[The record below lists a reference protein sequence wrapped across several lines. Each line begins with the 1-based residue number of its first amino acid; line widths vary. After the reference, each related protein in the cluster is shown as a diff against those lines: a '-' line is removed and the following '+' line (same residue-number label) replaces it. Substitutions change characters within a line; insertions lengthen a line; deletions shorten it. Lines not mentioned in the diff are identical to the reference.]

1 MQSFFFY
8 IFRYDI
14 LRTNKEDAMIG
25 DEIRLLRIRQDITQK
40 ELAKQINVAAST
52 ISMYE
57 QNRRMPDIE
66 TIKRIASY
74 FNVRV
79 EVLLD
84 AAVPIQEAIATSQ
97 QEDDTSLSGTA
108 LSEAEHMILDTFR
121 TLPKEE
127 QYILIGKAFELKRS
141 SENKI
146 PKRK

>member
-1 MQSFFFY
+1 
-8 IFRYDI
+8 
-14 LRTNKEDAMIG
+14 MIG

-84 AAVPIQEAIATSQ
+84 ATVPIQEAIVTSQ
-97 QEDDTSLSGTA
+97 QEDDSSLSGTA

-127 QYILIGKAFELKRS
+127 QYILIGKAFELKRCA
-141 SENKI
+141 ENRILK
-146 PKRK
+146 K

>member
-1 MQSFFFY
+1 
-8 IFRYDI
+8 
-14 LRTNKEDAMIG
+14 MIG

-40 ELAKQINVAAST
+40 ELAKQINVAPST
-52 ISMYE
+52 VSMYE

-84 AAVPIQEAIATSQ
+84 AAVPIQEAVATSQ
-97 QEDDTSLSGTA
+97 QEDDSSLSGTA
-108 LSEAEHMILDTFR
+108 LSEAEHMLLDTFR

-141 SENKI
+141 SENEI

>member
-1 MQSFFFY
+1 
-8 IFRYDI
+8 
-14 LRTNKEDAMIG
+14 MIG

-40 ELAKQINVAAST
+40 ELARQINVAPST
-52 ISMYE
+52 VSMYE

-79 EVLLD
+79 EILLD
-84 AAVPIQEAIATSQ
+84 AAVPIQEAVTTSQ
-97 QEDDTSLSGTA
+97 QEDDSSLSGTA
-108 LSEAEHMILDTFR
+108 LSEAEYMLLDTFR

-146 PKRK
+146 PKRNDL

>member
-1 MQSFFFY
+1 
-8 IFRYDI
+8 
-14 LRTNKEDAMIG
+14 MIG
-25 DEIRLLRIRQDITQK
+25 DEIRLLRIRRDITQK
-40 ELAKQINVAAST
+40 ELAKQINVAPST
-52 ISMYE
+52 VSMYE

-84 AAVPIQEAIATSQ
+84 AAVPTQEAVATSQ
-97 QEDDTSLSGTA
+97 QEDDSSLSGTA
-108 LSEAEHMILDTFR
+108 LSEAEHMLLDTFR

-141 SENKI
+141 TENKI
-146 PKRK
+146 PKRNDL

>member
-1 MQSFFFY
+1 
-8 IFRYDI
+8 
-14 LRTNKEDAMIG
+14 MIG

-40 ELAKQINVAAST
+40 ELAKQINVAPST
-52 ISMYE
+52 VSMYE

-66 TIKRIASY
+66 TIKRIASC

-84 AAVPIQEAIATSQ
+84 AAVPIQEAVATSQ
-97 QEDDTSLSGTA
+97 QEDDSSLSGTA
-108 LSEAEHMILDTFR
+108 LSEAEHMLLDTFR

-141 SENKI
+141 TENKI
-146 PKRK
+146 PKRNDL

>member
-1 MQSFFFY
+1 
-8 IFRYDI
+8 
-14 LRTNKEDAMIG
+14 MIG

-40 ELAKQINVAAST
+40 ELAKQINVAPST
-52 ISMYE
+52 VSMYE

-79 EVLLD
+79 EILLD
-84 AAVPIQEAIATSQ
+84 AAVPIQEAVATSQ
-97 QEDDTSLSGTA
+97 QEDDSSLSGTA
-108 LSEAEHMILDTFR
+108 LSEAEYMLLDTFR

-146 PKRK
+146 PKRNDL

>member
-1 MQSFFFY
+1 
-8 IFRYDI
+8 
-14 LRTNKEDAMIG
+14 MIG

-40 ELAKQINVAAST
+40 ELAKQINVAPST
-52 ISMYE
+52 VSMYE

-84 AAVPIQEAIATSQ
+84 AAVPIQEAVATSQ
-97 QEDDTSLSGTA
+97 QEDDPSLSGTA
-108 LSEAEHMILDTFR
+108 LSEAEHMLLDTFR

-141 SENKI
+141 TENKI
-146 PKRK
+146 PKRNDL